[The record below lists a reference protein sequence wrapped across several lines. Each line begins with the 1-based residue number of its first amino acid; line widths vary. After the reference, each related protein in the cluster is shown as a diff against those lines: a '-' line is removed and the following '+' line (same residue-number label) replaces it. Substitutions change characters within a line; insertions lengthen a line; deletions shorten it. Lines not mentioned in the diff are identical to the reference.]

1 MARPDADYLRHV
13 PAKLRDKFVGAYK
26 GEYGYWFEFDG
37 TVMFEDRQW
46 GGRRLPF
53 AYGQT
58 IAECREMM
66 KLHYTVKRTGA
77 ARAPYGK
84 RGQLLKKGG
93 RR

>member
-1 MARPDADYLRHV
+1 MARPD
-13 PAKLRDKFVGAYK
+13 
-26 GEYGYWFEFDG
+26 
-37 TVMFEDRQW
+37 
-46 GGRRLPF
+46 
-53 AYGQT
+53 
-58 IAECREMM
+58 AECREMM

>member
-13 PAKLRDKFVGAYK
+13 PAKMRDKFVGAYK

-37 TVMFEDRQW
+37 TVTFEDGQ
-46 GGRRLPF
+46 GGHLPF